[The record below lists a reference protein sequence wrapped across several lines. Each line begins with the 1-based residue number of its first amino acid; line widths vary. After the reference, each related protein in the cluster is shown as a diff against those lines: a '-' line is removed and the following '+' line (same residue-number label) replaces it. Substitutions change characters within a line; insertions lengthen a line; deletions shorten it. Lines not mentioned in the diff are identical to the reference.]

1 MEIYSCDFETTTEPF
16 YNKYGYTRVWVWGAV
31 DLHTHNFYHDNS
43 IESFINFISEKPSTT
58 LYFHNL
64 GFDSEFIIYH
74 LLATGYTRCDN
85 KLPKSFTTIID
96 RTGSIYEML
105 IIFENGNRCEIFDSY
120 KKIPLKV
127 EKIPKAFGL
136 KEMKGCI
143 DYDLERPEG
152 YIPTQLELDY
162 LYHDCNIV
170 ACALNKQFE
179 QGLTKMTIGADAL
192 NYYMGMIGGEKAF
205 KGLFP
210 TLSYQ
215 ADNFVRESY
224 KGGFVYVSPR
234 FTNITF
240 KGISFDVNSL
250 YPSVYS
256 GNNGPLPYGVPIWFD
271 GEYIQDNNYPLYIIK
286 ILADFHV
293 KPNHI
298 PTIQLKH
305 YLRFTDTEYIENSK
319 GPVELTLTKPDFE
332 LFLEHYDIDF
342 ISYYGGYKFKGCDKL
357 FTRYA
362 EHWGNVKIQASK
374 DGNEGMRTIAKLLLN
389 NLYGKLCLSTIRIN
403 KQPYLDTDSDSVKYE
418 TLDPNFIDSVYT
430 ACGSFITSY
439 ARCQTIRSAQLNY
452 DRFVYA
458 DTDSIHLMGTEIPN
472 NIPIDD
478 NLLGYWKCEG
488 EFEGKFLRAKT
499 YIKIKDGKVKITCA
513 GMPDNIKHIIDTMP
527 EEQAFE
533 MFDYGKTYDGKLL
546 PKRVKGGVVL
556 FSNQFSIK
564 HLTNKK

>member
-1 MEIYSCDFETTTEPF
+1 MKKFSCDFETTTEPF

-31 DLHTHNFYHDNS
+31 DLDTLDFYHDND
-43 IESFINFISEKPSTT
+43 IKSFINFISDIPSST

-64 GFDSEFIIYH
+64 GFDSEFIIYY
-74 LLATGYTRCDN
+74 LLSSGYKRQDRKEN
-85 KLPKSFTTIID
+85 KSFNTIID
-96 RTGSIYEML
+96 RNGAIYEML

-136 KEMKGCI
+136 QEMKGTI

-152 YIPTQLELDY
+152 YIPSDEELKY

-170 ACALNKQFE
+170 ALALNKQFE
-179 QGLTKMTIGADAL
+179 QGLDKMTIGSDAL
-192 NYYMGMIGGEKAF
+192 NYYINMMGGDKVF

-210 TLSYQ
+210 TLSYE
-215 ADNFVRESY
+215 ADNFIRESY

-256 GNNGPLPYGVPIWFD
+256 GNNGPLPYGVPIWFE
-271 GEYIQDNNYPLYIIK
+271 GEYKEDPNFPLYIIK
-286 ILADFHV
+286 ILVDFTI

-298 PTIQLKH
+298 PTIQIKH
-305 YLRFTDTEYIENSK
+305 YSRFLDTEYLEKSD

-332 LFLEHYDIDF
+332 LFLEHYDIGF
-342 ISYYGGYKFKGCDKL
+342 ISYYGGYKFRGCDKL
-357 FTRYA
+357 FTAYA
-362 EHWGNVKIQASK
+362 KHWGDVKIQASK

-403 KQPYLDTDSDSVKYE
+403 KQPYLDYDSDSVKYE
-418 TLDPNFIDSVYT
+418 TLEPNFIDSVYT

-439 ARCQTIRSAQLNY
+439 ARCQTIRSAQANY

-458 DTDSIHLMGTEIPN
+458 DTDSIHLIGTEIPT

-488 EFEGKFLRAKT
+488 EFEGKFLRPKT

-513 GMPDNIKHIIDTMP
+513 GMPDNIKHEIDGL
-527 EEQAFE
+527 EFEDAFA
-533 MFDYGKTYDGKLL
+533 MFDYGKTYDGKLI

-556 FSNQFSIK
+556 FNTQFSIK
-564 HLTNKK
+564 RLTNKK